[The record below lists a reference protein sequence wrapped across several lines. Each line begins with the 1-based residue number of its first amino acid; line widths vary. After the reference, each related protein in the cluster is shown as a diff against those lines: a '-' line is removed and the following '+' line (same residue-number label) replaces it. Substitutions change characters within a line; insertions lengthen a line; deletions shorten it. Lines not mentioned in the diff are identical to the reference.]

1 MNAARVLAA
10 GAAGLSLSCGHQE
23 VRDPLAFGRPTA
35 FEATCPAAEVS
46 AKADATTTAPVTEVM
61 RSRNGWTVTTA
72 GGAQRFVGLDESS
85 GPLRDAALGPSPAL
99 SIAVR
104 QGRTVA
110 SAAREV
116 DGVCILG
123 IDRGEFG
130 GSWMETIAPGPPP
143 TRGVFARDN
152 AKWILPA
159 GADGRA
165 LVVIGGLAH
174 PSVAGGAFYRLDRSA
189 DGTWCRGQTV
199 ALRGSPMA
207 WRADGPRRFAVLV
220 FGAKPSSD
228 EGAPPAHPTAHEEG
242 PPDWYYVVRVDDE
255 GHLLPVE

>member
-1 MNAARVLAA
+1 MASLREVAGTFSTGTRPLREVAGTFSTGTRPLREVAGTFSTGTRPLCQVVAHLAEVTGTQGPVPMPFA
-10 GAAGLSLSCGHQE
+10 YTSLTLTGIRPSLLAVIAAGLSLSCGHQE
-23 VRDPLAFGRPTA
+23 VRDPLAFGRPPS
-35 FEATCPAAEVS
+35 FEATCPATEVT
-46 AKADATTTAPVTEVM
+46 AKADASTTAPVTEVM

-85 GPLRDAALGPSPAL
+85 GPLSDAPLGPFCQHA
-99 SIAVR
+99 AQANR
-104 QGRTVA
+104 A

-159 GADGRA
+159 GADGRS
-165 LVVIGGLAH
+165 LVVIGGVAH
-174 PSVAGGAFYRLDRSA
+174 LSVSGG
-189 DGTWCRGQTV
+189 
-199 ALRGSPMA
+199 
-207 WRADGPRRFAVLV
+207 
-220 FGAKPSSD
+220 
-228 EGAPPAHPTAHEEG
+228 
-242 PPDWYYVVRVDDE
+242 
-255 GHLLPVE
+255 